1 MISRCLKILLLITS
15 LVFTTGFIPI
25 VAIVGPATT
34 IITSGNIYKASA
46 QLIIDQS
53 IKKKTGKNSLTLVKE
68 EMKKSN
74 DKKNFNEDLM
84 KLVEKRIAMTHK
96 ELIKQNNQNNQKKF
110 NEELKKL
117 IEKRIV
123 IVQKKLALN
132 KITQ

>member
-1 MISRCLKILLLITS
+1 MFLSGFLPFASLLGPGVT
-15 LVFTTGFIPI
+15 I
-25 VAIVGPATT
+25 VS
-34 IITSGNIYKASA
+34 SGNVYKASV
-46 QLIIDQS
+46 QFVVDRH

>member
-1 MISRCLKILLLITS
+1 MIMKIYRITILITS
-15 LVFTTGFIPI
+15 FMFLSGFLPFASLLGPGVTI
-25 VAIVGPATT
+25 VS
-34 IITSGNIYKASA
+34 SGNVYKASA
-46 QLIIDQS
+46 QFVVDRH

-74 DKKNFNEDLM
+74 DKKNLNEDLK

-96 ELIKQNNQNNQKKF
+96 ELIKQNNQKKF

>member
-1 MISRCLKILLLITS
+1 MILRCLKILLLITS

-74 DKKNFNEDLM
+74 DKKNLNEDLK

-96 ELIKQNNQNNQKKF
+96 ELIKQNNQKKF